1 MFFLRALEG
10 DDGDWTCHRGRS
22 LLDLHAHPDLEEALV
37 HLREVAASIE
47 GAVQVVLHYRNGS
60 TEVLDD
66 ES

>member
-1 MFFLRALEG
+1 M
-10 DDGDWTCHRGRS
+10 
-22 LLDLHAHPDLEEALV
+22 LDLHAHPDLEEALV

-47 GAVQVVLHYRNGS
+47 GAVQVVLHYRNGI